1 MTQPTRPVW
10 ARTSSRAEGN
20 HGDLRGPETLSDLL
34 KVTQQIK
41 ARTGTPTALFTVTQG
56 VAGSLGEATADHRP
70 SRGPVLL
77 SRENNAWL
85 GSETAWDCPVPPA
98 RRVNHSEGR
107 ALGTGRGT
115 LQRGRLSWGQRVS
128 SRAAGHSGGSEKG
141 PGTAEQPVASQG
153 LGEFPCPGRREPS
166 AQGAR
171 AGKGLVEGVPLC
183 QNPGSSGAGLCAG
196 SRVETW

>member
-107 ALGTGRGT
+107 ALGTGQGT
-115 LQRGRLSWGQRVS
+115 LQRGRLSWGAEGEQQGSWAQRGVRERAWNR
-128 SRAAGHSGGSEKG
+128 RAACGQ
-141 PGTAEQPVASQG
+141 PGT
-153 LGEFPCPGRREPS
+153 
-166 AQGAR
+166 
-171 AGKGLVEGVPLC
+171 
-183 QNPGSSGAGLCAG
+183 
-196 SRVETW
+196 W